1 MIIIRTSVIN
11 KRKGIKMVVQFELGS
26 KHLENKKLAAE
37 AIQALKGK
45 NTKEIVAELMAKSY
59 GSIPSDKALYNYY
72 LGLAVSL

>member
-1 MIIIRTSVIN
+1 
-11 KRKGIKMVVQFELGS
+11 MVVQFELGS